1 MGVIAMKR
9 SVLAAVA
16 TLALMLGLSGT
27 AFAGT
32 AFAANPHAS
41 CSGLASS
48 SRAGQPGAEAEIQ
61 HEIKANDEGVPPGI
75 IKSEFSRDHLGSAE
89 VCLA

>member
-1 MGVIAMKR
+1 MKR

-16 TLALMLGLSGT
+16 TLALMLGVSGT

-48 SRAGQPGAEAEIQ
+48 SRAGQPGAQAKVQ
-61 HEIKANDEGVPPGI
+61 FDIKANEEGVLPGI
-75 IKSEFSRDHLGSAE
+75 IKSEFAQDRPGSVEA
-89 VCLA
+89 CLA